1 MDVLEYVQRR
11 FCVAFTRRLMQHL
24 RHLSLALGA
33 ALVFGILR
41 NGVKLREPAVF
52 LRRQPS
58 RIGQRVA
65 LQAFLGGEIDT
76 LKDGFGRF
84 NLARFVR

>member
-1 MDVLEYVQRR
+1 MLEYVQRR
-11 FCVAFTRRLMQHL
+11 LCVALTCRLMQHL
-24 RHLSLALGA
+24 RHLRLTLCA
-33 ALVFGILR
+33 ALLFGILR
-41 NGVKLREPAVF
+41 DGVKLREPAVF
-52 LRRQPS
+52 LRRQSS